1 MDFALIETMRWD
13 PPAGFLRADL
23 HFARIAR
30 SARRFGFPFS
40 RGEFE
45 ERLLQVVHP
54 SKALRVRAELA
65 ADGAIEVTTAPFTPV
80 APETVWKLKIASVCL
95 QSTDEMLLHKTTRR
109 EAYAA
114 ARAEF
119 AASEAEEVL
128 LTNERG
134 ELCDGTITNL
144 FLRVAPGEQLVTPRI
159 ESGLLPGILR
169 QEFLETDVAV
179 EAIVKPERLLE
190 AAELY
195 VGNSL
200 RGLIRAR
207 FEHDG

>member
-23 HFARIAR
+23 HFARIAH
-30 SARRFGFPFS
+30 SAKRFGFRF
-40 RGEFE
+40 RRDDFE
-45 ERLLQVVHP
+45 ERLLQAVHP

-65 ADGAIEVTTAPFTPV
+65 ADGAIDVTTAPFTPI
-80 APETVWKLKIASVCL
+80 APDTIWRLKIASVRL
-95 QSTDEMLLHKTTRR
+95 DSTDEMLQHKTTRR
-109 EAYAA
+109 DAYTA

-119 AASEAEEVL
+119 AASQAQEVL
-128 LTNERG
+128 LINERG

-144 FLRVAPGEQLVTPRI
+144 FLRMLPGEQLLTPRI
-159 ESGLLPGILR
+159 ESGLLPGVLR
-169 QEFLETDVAV
+169 QEFLETDVAI
-179 EAIVKPERLLE
+179 EALVKPERLLE

-200 RGLIRAR
+200 RGLIRAH
-207 FEHDG
+207 FDPGA